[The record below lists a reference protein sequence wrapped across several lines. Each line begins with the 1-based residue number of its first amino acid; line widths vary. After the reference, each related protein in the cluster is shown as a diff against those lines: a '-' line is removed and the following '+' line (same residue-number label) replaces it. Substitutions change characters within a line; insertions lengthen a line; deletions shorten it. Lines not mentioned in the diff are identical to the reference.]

1 MNPLRA
7 PAGDLPFALSP
18 RLRAAL
24 ALALAVVLVLFG
36 WLVSAHSVV
45 ALAALVF
52 AAVFAAIVLIE
63 DSVLYALPFVLI
75 LPNLGVMIPGLY
87 AVLIW
92 DAFTVGFFG
101 GVIARRVLT
110 GRAVVT
116 IDPWF
121 RRLLFLFVA
130 IAAASLI
137 QGVLAGAG
145 VFMKGLKEVIRLV
158 ELTLFLVALA
168 SELTSEDRVLV
179 LARNVV
185 VAGVVSLVIALSCY
199 VWFPDFIHQLMT
211 LKRVYVLLGTY
222 RLRMVST
229 AGDVAETAQ
238 FFLMMLGIAGY
249 FAFRGAARARPLGL
263 LAAGGFLVAV
273 FLTYNKGTWLAL
285 LVGMGIAIVR
295 GGSRHRGPAV
305 LAVVLVL
312 AAVLLLFQV
321 RDEENVDILASDLAH
336 VTRSSGLIR
345 IQRWFAL
352 QNVLTRHPLLGVGYN
367 TFAYIY
373 GEYSTE
379 PGAGRP
385 YGHPHNLFAD
395 ILAGTGLV
403 GFSAFMMMGLRLARL
418 ARRNTA
424 EAPTPRLRD
433 LSFTLYVVLW
443 FFLAGNMATSYLF
456 KPEHPAFLMAM
467 VAAMILA
474 IHRLALAAGPPAPD
488 TPPASGRL
496 RGTRPVA
503 PERPSPAA
511 GSGR

>member
-199 VWFPDFIHQLMT
+199 VWFPDFIHRLMT
-211 LKRVYVLLGTY
+211 LKR
-222 RLRMVST
+222 
-229 AGDVAETAQ
+229 
-238 FFLMMLGIAGY
+238 MLGIAGY

-321 RDEENVDILASDLAH
+321 RDEENVDVLASDLAH

-488 TPPASGRL
+488 TPPASGRP
-496 RGTRPVA
+496 RGTRPVV